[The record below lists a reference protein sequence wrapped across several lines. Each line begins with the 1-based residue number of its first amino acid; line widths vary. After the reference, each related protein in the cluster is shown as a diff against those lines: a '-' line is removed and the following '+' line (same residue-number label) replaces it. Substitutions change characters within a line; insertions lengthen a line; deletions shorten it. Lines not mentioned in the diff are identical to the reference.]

1 MWWNRGQ
8 FWNLLKE
15 MGIWY
20 FLYSCWLLLLSM
32 HAHRNRGS
40 NRQSAAVG
48 NLVDL
53 PLYHDGGEKRC
64 HECTAKQIN
73 RTLQHADE

>member
-1 MWWNRGQ
+1 LESPQGDGDLVLSLQ
-8 FWNLLKE
+8 LLVAAAE
-15 MGIWY
+15 
-20 FLYSCWLLLLSM
+20 
-32 HAHRNRGS
+32 HARTQKQGS
-40 NRQSAAVG
+40 NRQAAAVG